1 MASVLIQAGHAPNN
15 GGAPGEAQWAA
26 RLAEKLGARLQAA
39 GVEVTVVGDWFNRT
53 PPPEAGRHYSLF
65 ISLHYDAAIYG
76 ARGDGRGNTGCFA
89 DRAVNDPVAS
99 LSDQAIREWER
110 LYPRERGGAPI
121 PLANDRRNPNTSQ
134 YYAFRATSARTP
146 GIIVE
151 HGCGAP
157 VGTSGFPAGDDA
169 AFLHGE
175 IERVADLD
183 ARAVLRF
190 LELTAG
196 LRPVGGE
203 ASTETLDV
211 PAPAT
216 APPPTAVAL
225 SAEDAAILAAV
236 KGLGGDA
243 ASVGAWISEIGAL
256 REENQRLRAELAAG
270 AGAPPA
276 GEARR
281 VAHARFTF
289 DDGTTQELGEPV
301 RDLLAG

>member
-26 RLAEKLGARLQAA
+26 RLAEKIADRLSAA
-39 GVEVTVVGDWFNRT
+39 GVEVTIVGDWFNRT
-53 PPPEAGRHYSLF
+53 PPAEAGRHYNLF
-65 ISLHYDAAIYG
+65 VSLHYDAAVYG

-89 DRAVNDPVAS
+89 DRAINDPVAS

-110 LYPRERGGAPI
+110 VYPRESGGAPI

-146 GIIVE
+146 GMIIE

-157 VGTSGFPAGDDA
+157 VGTSGFPPGDDA
-169 AFLHGE
+169 AFLHGQ
-175 IERVADLD
+175 IDRVADLD
-183 ARAVLRF
+183 ARAMLRF
-190 LELTAG
+190 LEQTAG
-196 LRPVGGE
+196 LRPPAADAQPE
-203 ASTETLDV
+203 PPAPAV
-211 PAPAT
+211 PAP
-216 APPPTAVAL
+216 L

-243 ASVGAWISEIGAL
+243 SSVGAWISEIGAL
-256 REENQRLRAELAAG
+256 REENERLRAQLAAV
-270 AGAPPA
+270 AAPAAPPTP
-276 GEARR
+276 RR
-281 VAHARFTF
+281 VAHVRFTF
-289 DDGTTQELGEPV
+289 EDGATQELGEPL

>member
-26 RLAEKLGARLQAA
+26 RLAGKLGARLRAA
-39 GVEVTVVGDWFNRT
+39 GVEVTVVGDWFNR
-53 PPPEAGRHYSLF
+53 PAPPEAGRHYNLF
-65 ISLHYDAAIYG
+65 ISLHYDAAVYG
-76 ARGDGRGNTGCFA
+76 ARGDGRGNSGCFA

-110 LYPRERGGAPI
+110 VYPRERGGAPI

-134 YYAFRATSARTP
+134 YYAFRATSALTP

-157 VGTSGFPAGDDA
+157 VGVSGFPAGDDA

-175 IERVADLD
+175 IDRVADLD

-190 LELTAG
+190 LEQTAG
-196 LRPVGGE
+196 LRPAGADAAPE
-203 ASTETLDV
+203 APAPV
-211 PAPAT
+211 PAPA
-216 APPPTAVAL
+216 PVVL

-256 REENQRLRAELAAG
+256 REENQRLRAELAA
-270 AGAPPA
+270 AAPPA
-276 GEARR
+276 GQPRR
-281 VAHARFTF
+281 VAQVRLTF
-289 DDGTTQELGEPV
+289 DDGATQELGEPA